1 MGFARLSGY
10 NGDFRVKNADIESTD
25 YGKSKTALYSWT
37 NMTSYAQMSQNFEN
51 SSINIFL
58 DRECQN
64 IYIH

>member
-37 NMTSYAQMSQNFEN
+37 NVASYAQMSQKRI
-51 SSINIFL
+51 SSVLIAYQKLTEATQI
-58 DRECQN
+58 
-64 IYIH
+64 I